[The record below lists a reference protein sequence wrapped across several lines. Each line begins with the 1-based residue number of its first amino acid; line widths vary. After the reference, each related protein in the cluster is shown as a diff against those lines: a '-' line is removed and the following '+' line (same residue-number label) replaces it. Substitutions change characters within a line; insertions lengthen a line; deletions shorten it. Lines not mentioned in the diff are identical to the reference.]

1 MSKDKNIEIY
11 ELGSKYLMPTYNRFP
26 VVFTKAQMQYLWDAD
41 GNKYLDFLGG
51 YGCLNVGHS
60 NKYIVKELKKQIENI
75 IQPSNVYFNQPQVM
89 LAKRLCE
96 ITGFGEKVFFAN
108 SGTEAIEAAIK
119 LARKYS
125 ADNYNS
131 SRYEIISFK
140 RAFHG
145 RTMGA
150 LSATSQPD
158 KQDYFRPLLEGFDY
172 AVFNDI
178 DSVKKLINKNTCAVM
193 LEPVQGESGVYPAD
207 KKFIDGLSDIC
218 KKNDLILIFD
228 EIQTGFARTGAMF
241 AYQNFNVFPDILA
254 VAKSLGG
261 GMPIGAVV
269 STDKISKS
277 FSPGTH
283 GSTFGGNA
291 ASCSAGLAVI
301 DYILKKNLA
310 KRSMELGK
318 YFIKKLMSLKKK
330 YKIIKEVRGM
340 GLMIG
345 MEFNKPVTEDLVKK
359 ALDEK
364 LVINKVSS
372 YTLRFLPTLIIT
384 KDNIRVLIKWLDSYI
399 KEIKIG

>member
-1 MSKDKNIEIY
+1 
-11 ELGSKYLMPTYNRFP
+11 
-26 VVFTKAQMQYLWDAD
+26 
-41 GNKYLDFLGG
+41 
-51 YGCLNVGHS
+51 
-60 NKYIVKELKKQIENI
+60 
-75 IQPSNVYFNQPQVM
+75 
-89 LAKRLCE
+89 
-96 ITGFGEKVFFAN
+96 
-108 SGTEAIEAAIK
+108 
-119 LARKYS
+119 
-125 ADNYNS
+125 
-131 SRYEIISFK
+131 
-140 RAFHG
+140 
-145 RTMGA
+145 
-150 LSATSQPD
+150 
-158 KQDYFRPLLEGFDY
+158 
-172 AVFNDI
+172 
-178 DSVKKLINKNTCAVM
+178 
-193 LEPVQGESGVYPAD
+193 
-207 KKFIDGLSDIC
+207 
-218 KKNDLILIFD
+218 
-228 EIQTGFARTGAMF
+228 
-241 AYQNFNVFPDILA
+241 
-254 VAKSLGG
+254 
-261 GMPIGAVV
+261 MPIGAVV

-384 KDNIRVLIKWLDSYI
+384 KDNIRMLIKWLDSYI